1 MENAGSAQNS
11 TKVHQKRHLLAGF
24 SLVFVLHWRYVQ
36 DIWQLLRDG
45 PRDMRHS
52 QIMQAWSDFET
63 IICMPVL
70 FVEFGTAYPQDVGV
84 GVLIPAFHAARV
96 STDAA
101 CSRTSRCF

>member
-1 MENAGSAQNS
+1 MEKAGIAQNS

-52 QIMQAWSDFET
+52 QIMQGWSDFET